1 VKRRAR
7 LATRNAALVFA
18 VAAGAYLL
26 DRLTKW
32 LVVDRL
38 AGRPPVEVIPG
49 VLQLNYTQISGGA
62 FGLGGSASW
71 LFAGA
76 TIAVSVAIVILAFR
90 VRRLGVAIGMGLV
103 LGGGLG
109 NLTDRI
115 ARGSGLSGRVID
127 FIDLRVW
134 PVFNLADAAIV
145 VGAVLIVLTSARRS
159 DRS

>member
-1 VKRRAR
+1 MKRQAR
-7 LATRNAALVFA
+7 LATVVFA
-18 VAAGAYLL
+18 VAAGAFLL
-26 DRLTKW
+26 DRVTKW

-38 AGRPPVEVIPG
+38 AGRPPVAVIPG
-49 VLQLNYTQISGGA
+49 VLQLNYTQNSGGA

-76 TIAVSVAIVILAFR
+76 TIAVSIAIVILAFR
-90 VRRLGVAIGMGLV
+90 VRRTSVAIGMGLV

-115 ARGSGLSGRVID
+115 VRGSGFSGRVVD
-127 FIDLRVW
+127 FIDLHLW

-145 VGAVLIVLTSARRS
+145 VGAIVIVLSSMRGSQRS
-159 DRS
+159 

>member
-1 VKRRAR
+1 MRRRAR
-7 LATRNAALVFA
+7 LAIVVFS

-32 LVVDRL
+32 LVVEHL
-38 AGRPPVEVIPG
+38 AGRPPAEVVPG
-49 VLQLNYTQISGGA
+49 LLQLNYTQNSGGA

-90 VRRLGVAIGMGLV
+90 VHRTGVAVGMGLV

-115 ARGSGLSGRVID
+115 VRGSAFSGRVVD
-127 FIDLRVW
+127 FIDLHVW

-145 VGAVLIVLTSARRS
+145 VGAILIVLSSMRGSQRT
-159 DRS
+159 

>member
-7 LATRNAALVFA
+7 FATVVFS
-18 VAAGAYLL
+18 VAAAAYLL
-26 DRLTKW
+26 DRVTKW

-49 VLQLNYTQISGGA
+49 VLQLNYTQNSGGA

-76 TIAVSVAIVILAFR
+76 TIAVSIAIVVLAFR
-90 VRRLGVAIGMGLV
+90 VRRLGVAVGMGLV

-115 ARGSGLSGRVID
+115 VRGSGLSGRVVD
-127 FIDLRVW
+127 FIDLHVW
-134 PVFNLADAAIV
+134 PVFNVADAAIV
-145 VGAVLIVLTSARRS
+145 IGAIVIVASSARGSRRS
-159 DRS
+159 

>member
-1 VKRRAR
+1 MKRRAR
-7 LATRNAALVFA
+7 LTAVVFG

-26 DRLTKW
+26 DRVTKW

-38 AGRPPVEVIPG
+38 AGRAPVEVIPG
-49 VLQLNYTQISGGA
+49 VLQLNYTQNSGGA

-76 TIAVSVAIVILAFR
+76 TIAVSVAIVALAFR
-90 VRRLGVAIGMGLV
+90 VRRMGVAIGMGLV

-115 ARGSGLSGRVID
+115 VRGSGLSGRVVD

-134 PVFNLADAAIV
+134 PVFNVADAAIV
-145 VGAVLIVLTSARRS
+145 VGAILIVLSSARGSQRS
-159 DRS
+159 

>member
-7 LATRNAALVFA
+7 LTAVVFG

-38 AGRPPVEVIPG
+38 AGRPPLEVVPG
-49 VLQLNYTQISGGA
+49 VLQLNYTQNSGGA

-76 TIAVSVAIVILAFR
+76 TIAVSVAIVALAFR
-90 VRRLGVAIGMGLV
+90 VRRMGVAIGMGLV

-115 ARGSGLSGRVID
+115 ARGSGLSGRVVD

-134 PVFNLADAAIV
+134 PVFNVADAAIV
-145 VGAVLIVLTSARRS
+145 VGAILIVLSSARGSQRS
-159 DRS
+159 

>member
-1 VKRRAR
+1 MKWRAR
-7 LATRNAALVFA
+7 LATLVYA
-18 VAAGAYLL
+18 VAAAAYMV
-26 DRLTKW
+26 DRFSKW
-32 LVVDRL
+32 LVESHL
-38 AGRPPVEVIPG
+38 AGQPPLKVIPG
-49 VLQLNYTQISGGA
+49 VLQLNYTQNSGGA

-76 TIAVSVAIVILAFR
+76 TIAVSIAIVLLSVR
-90 VRRLGVAIGMGLV
+90 VNRSAVAVGMGLV

-115 ARGSGLSGRVID
+115 IRGDGFSGRVVD

-134 PVFNLADAAIV
+134 PVFNVADASIV
-145 VGAVLIVLTSARRS
+145 VGALLIVFASARRS

>member
-7 LATRNAALVFA
+7 LTAVVFG

-38 AGRPPVEVIPG
+38 AGRPPLEVVPG
-49 VLQLNYTQISGGA
+49 VLQLNYTQNSGGA

-76 TIAVSVAIVILAFR
+76 TIAVSVAIVALAFR
-90 VRRLGVAIGMGLV
+90 VRRMGVAIGMGLV

-115 ARGSGLSGRVID
+115 ARGSGLSGQVVD

-134 PVFNLADAAIV
+134 PVFNVADAAIV
-145 VGAVLIVLTSARRS
+145 VGAILIVLSSARGSQRS
-159 DRS
+159 

>member
-1 VKRRAR
+1 VKRQAR
-7 LATRNAALVFA
+7 LATVVFA
-18 VAAGAYLL
+18 VAAGAFLL
-26 DRLTKW
+26 DRVTKW

-38 AGRPPVEVIPG
+38 AGRPPVAVIPG
-49 VLQLNYTQISGGA
+49 VLQLNYTQNSGGA

-76 TIAVSVAIVILAFR
+76 TIAVSIAIVILAFR
-90 VRRLGVAIGMGLV
+90 VRRTSVAIGMV

-115 ARGSGLSGRVID
+115 VRGSGFSGRVVD
-127 FIDLRVW
+127 FIDLHLW

-145 VGAVLIVLTSARRS
+145 VGAIVIVLSSMRGSQRS
-159 DRS
+159 

>member
-1 VKRRAR
+1 MKRRAR
-7 LATRNAALVFA
+7 LTVVVFG

-26 DRLTKW
+26 DRVTKW

-38 AGRPPVEVIPG
+38 AGRPPLEVIPG
-49 VLQLNYTQISGGA
+49 VLQFNYTQNSGGA

-76 TIAVSVAIVILAFR
+76 TIAVSVAIVALAFR
-90 VRRLGVAIGMGLV
+90 VRRMGVAIGMGLV

-115 ARGSGLSGRVID
+115 VRGSGLSGRVVD

-134 PVFNLADAAIV
+134 PVFNVADAAIV
-145 VGAVLIVLTSARRS
+145 VGAILVVLSSARGSQRS
-159 DRS
+159 